1 MNQSPL
7 PAAAAAR
14 HRPLRALGWL
24 GGILAAYVALAYV
37 ALPRLWHLYETL
49 SPQPPELRALT
60 PIGVPGDPLNVGL
73 IGSEADLDRIMALA
87 GWFRARPITLAT
99 SLGIARSIIF
109 GSPDPQ
115 APVST
120 LIYRGRPQDLAYEKP
135 ISRDADQRHHVRLWR
150 VSPSEVTGP
159 ALWYGAATR
168 DVAVGLNHLTGQF
181 THHIAPDIDLERDL
195 LIADLAATGRLGPV
209 SSAPGLGPALRGRNG
224 EDDPYFTDGLMK
236 IAPIL
241 PEG

>member
-1 MNQSPL
+1 MSQRPPPRLS
-7 PAAAAAR
+7 AAR
-14 HRPLRALGWL
+14 RRPLRALAWLGWL
-24 GGILAAYVALAYV
+24 AAAYVTLAYA

-49 SPQPPELRALT
+49 RPQPPELRALT
-60 PIGVPGDPLNVGL
+60 PIGLPGDPLNVGL

-87 GWFRARPITLAT
+87 GWFRAEPITLAT
-99 SLGIARSIIF
+99 SLGIARSVLF
-109 GSPDPQ
+109 GNPDPR

-120 LIYRGRPQDLAYEKP
+120 LIYRGRPQDRAYEKP
-135 ISRDADQRHHVRLWR
+135 ITRDADQRHHVRLWR
-150 VSPSEVTGP
+150 VAPSGPSLP

-195 LIADLAATGRLGPV
+195 LMGDLAATGWLGPV

-241 PEG
+241 PDG